1 MKIVI
6 GTAQFG
12 MDYGI
17 SNKQGKM
24 PKKFVSR
31 IIDLAKKYE
40 IDTLDTAPAY
50 GDSEKRLGKLGVQ
63 DFKVISKI
71 SEFSNEYSNINNAI
85 RSQIEK
91 SLERLNIQSMHGLLI
106 HKSEHLLSNDGD
118 KIYEALI
125 AAKNE
130 NLVKKIGVSVYSP
143 EEILKIISRYDVDM
157 FQTPFNIIDRRIE
170 TSGCLDI
177 LSKKSIEVHA
187 RSVFLQGLLLIP
199 KYEMPDKFKHWS
211 NIWNDWHDWLS
222 ENSISAVHAC
232 LNFVLEHPQINKIV
246 VGIENAEQLE
256 EIVAFSNKS
265 LSYKHPSIECDDI
278 NLINPANWN

>member
-1 MKIVI
+1 MKIII

-24 PKKFVSR
+24 SKKFVSR
-31 IIDLAKKYE
+31 IIDSAKKYQ

-63 DFKVISKI
+63 DFNVISKI

-177 LSKKSIEVHA
+177 LIKKSIEVHA

-199 KYEMPDKFKHWS
+199 KYEMPDKFNHWS

-256 EIVAFSNKS
+256 EIVAYSNKS

>member
-85 RSQIEK
+85 RSQIER
-91 SLERLNIQSMHGLLI
+91 SLERLNLSLI
-106 HKSEHLLSNDGD
+106 H
-118 KIYEALI
+118 I
-125 AAKNE
+125 
-130 NLVKKIGVSVYSP
+130 
-143 EEILKIISRYDVDM
+143 
-157 FQTPFNIIDRRIE
+157 
-170 TSGCLDI
+170 
-177 LSKKSIEVHA
+177 
-187 RSVFLQGLLLIP
+187 
-199 KYEMPDKFKHWS
+199 
-211 NIWNDWHDWLS
+211 
-222 ENSISAVHAC
+222 
-232 LNFVLEHPQINKIV
+232 
-246 VGIENAEQLE
+246 
-256 EIVAFSNKS
+256 
-265 LSYKHPSIECDDI
+265 
-278 NLINPANWN
+278 